1 MTFSYAKWDAVDA
14 SDGEEEEPIEPY
26 AGPSSAALKAAAA
39 VVARKARARE
49 FPEEQPRSA
58 FAKVA
63 RGDDMRGLADVFLG
77 DPAAFE
83 PKRTKG
89 VARHWGLGVAPS
101 DDRRRRALTIEFLYR
116 GLDTP
121 EKQFVK
127 ALVAKKRAALE
138 EASPSSAA
146 ARDLELRVS
155 LAPYGDKSGPI
166 WRTLRVSGSLT
177 LWQLHDAAL
186 GPAMGWSRGR
196 GAFYFTDLDDG
207 ATWCPV
213 GDLDASDAA
222 TARDLFV
229 DALDPRRTRV
239 GDALRSP
246 GASLGYTYDLES
258 RWEHGV
264 SLCRVFDVDES
275 RHGIAVL
282 DGALRCP
289 DEDGG
294 GNAAYAEAVLDPWR
308 AAGGSLRR
316 TATLDPP
323 RFALGRAVLVE
334 APGEPEKGVQWEG
347 GAVVR
352 TNVDRDSTVYAY
364 AVRLDAPPHP
374 NVLVPVDDDDHV
386 RAKDGGADVE
396 PTAARKLWDACRAR
410 DGAANADGPF
420 DPGHFSLAARR
431 RAVAAAAREPPKRRS
446 DRVCAVCGDP
456 RRLASCVACKG
467 LSYCSKACQKADWD
481 RHRPRCQQIRAE
493 RRRGVPR

>member
-77 DPAAFE
+77 DPATFE
-83 PKRTKG
+83 PERSSG

-121 EKQFVK
+121 EKQF
-127 ALVAKKRAALE
+127 
-138 EASPSSAA
+138 
-146 ARDLELRVS
+146 LRVS
-155 LAPYGDKSGPI
+155 LAPYGDTSGPI

-177 LWQLHDAAL
+177 LWQLHDAA
-186 GPAMGWSRGR
+186 GAAMGWSR

-239 GDALRSP
+239 GDVLREP

-294 GNAAYAEAVLDPWR
+294 GNAAYAAAVLDPWR

-316 TATLDPP
+316 AATLDPP
-323 RFALGRAVLVE
+323 RFAVGRAVLVE
-334 APGEPEKGVQWEG
+334 APGEPEKGARWEG
-347 GAVVR
+347 GVVAR
-352 TNVDRDSTVYAY
+352 TNVDRESTVHAY

-374 NVLVPVDDDDHV
+374 NVLVPVDDDDHGATPFLRV
-386 RAKDGGADVE
+386 AKPLASFGLCFGAGKALGAPAGLAYVALQ
-396 PTAARKLWDACRAR
+396 TAAGFALHRRWCAARGKPRWLGTTSPYLFRNPGQAKLWA
-410 DGAANADGPF
+410 
-420 DPGHFSLAARR
+420 
-431 RAVAAAAREPPKRRS
+431 
-446 DRVCAVCGDP
+446 AVCP
-456 RRLASCVACKG
+456 
-467 LSYCSKACQKADWD
+467 
-481 RHRPRCQQIRAE
+481 
-493 RRRGVPR
+493 